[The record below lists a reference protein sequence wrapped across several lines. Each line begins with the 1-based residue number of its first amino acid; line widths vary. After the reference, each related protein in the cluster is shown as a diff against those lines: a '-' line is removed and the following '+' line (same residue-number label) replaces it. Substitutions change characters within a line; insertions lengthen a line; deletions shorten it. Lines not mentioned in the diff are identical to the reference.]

1 YDMLKPWLGT
11 GLLTSEGD
19 KWFHRRKL
27 LTPAFH
33 FKILEDFID
42 VFNEQTNVLVHILRD
57 EFGDGKPF
65 NIFPFITR
73 CTLDII
79 CESAMG
85 KTINAQR
92 ERDTDYVKAVYRITD
107 LIQHRM
113 VRPWLQPKLLWKLSP
128 SGREEAKLLKILH
141 AFTEQVIEE
150 RKQHIVRQ
158 KQEEPQTL
166 SQVSSDDD
174 VYMR

>member
-1 YDMLKPWLGT
+1 LFSIFRFATTKYRGFNRSQIFNKIYITIGRSDIAQKILSSNTLIEKSNDYDMLKPWLGT

-65 NIFPFITR
+65 
-73 CTLDII
+73 
-79 CESAMG
+79 
-85 KTINAQR
+85 
-92 ERDTDYVKAVYRITD
+92 
-107 LIQHRM
+107 
-113 VRPWLQPKLLWKLSP
+113 
-128 SGREEAKLLKILH
+128 
-141 AFTEQVIEE
+141 
-150 RKQHIVRQ
+150 
-158 KQEEPQTL
+158 
-166 SQVSSDDD
+166 
-174 VYMR
+174 